1 MNSIINQFP
10 IIPRTI
16 SLTDVTIQP
25 YQIIGVNPRQMYGT
39 ISNDLYSVVWTA
51 NKAFTIYS
59 NIDNIQKCKAV
70 QTLIVEMWDKLFSD
84 RMVDNFIGNYEQ
96 ARRLL
101 TSNINSSVYQ
111 PMFSSHTEESVIG
124 YLEGLYRG
132 VETAIY
138 TWFQTQIPLESI
150 LIQIPEPLENI
161 LTKLTEDDTII

>member
-25 YQIIGVNPRQMYGT
+25 YQIIGVNPCRTYGT
-39 ISNDLYSVVWTA
+39 ISNDLYSVVLTA
-51 NKAFTIYS
+51 NKTFTIYS
-59 NIDNIQKCKAV
+59 NIDNIQKCKTI
-70 QTLIVEMWDKLFSD
+70 QTLIVEMWDRLFGD

-101 TSNINSSVYQ
+101 TSNINSSIYQ
-111 PMFSSHTEESVIG
+111 PMFSSPTEESVIG

-132 VETAIY
+132 VQTAIY
-138 TWFQTQIPLESI
+138 TWFQTQIPLENI

-161 LTKLTEDDTII
+161 LTKLSEDDTAI

>member
-10 IIPRTI
+10 MIPRTI
-16 SLTDVTIQP
+16 SLTDLTIQP
-25 YQIIGVNPRQMYGT
+25 YQIIGVNPRQAYGT
-39 ISNDLYSVVWTA
+39 ISNDLYSVVLTA
-51 NKAFTIYS
+51 NKTFTIYS
-59 NIDNIQKCKAV
+59 NIDNIQKCKTI
-70 QTLIVEMWDKLFSD
+70 QTSIVEMWDKLFSD

-101 TSNINSSVYQ
+101 TSDINSSIYQ
-111 PMFSSHTEESVIG
+111 PMFSLRTDESAIG

-132 VETAIY
+132 VQTAVY

-161 LTKLTEDDTII
+161 LTKLVEDDTAI